1 MAASK
6 SRYRARR
13 NAFTLVELLVVIS
26 IIGLLIALLLPA
38 VQTARESAR
47 RMNCSSNL
55 RQMGLAAAQFHDT
68 FRRLPPGYLG
78 MQPHRRIADCSD
90 PNLPG
95 QYVGTPAFL
104 LPYVEAG
111 VVFDRLGANF
121 SDFLKVTQFTPGAW
135 WMLQT
140 TENPQYIWNPDP
152 TYDTYAMATT
162 KIGLFGCPSQPSRV
176 SEMATA
182 WNLFPLEDGR
192 CCGFQFCFNLQSP
205 FGATDYF
212 GVAGGFGNT
221 PLVNQGVRN
230 GWNRYLGA
238 FGNRSKTRFA
248 DIRDGTSNTLLFGEA
263 TKLYLP
269 GSIYGDSALWS
280 TRYRG
285 SCSWMGAGPMMT
297 AFGLKEQYP
306 AKNGFNGP
314 LTGELMDP
322 GAYFQFSSDHPGIVQ
337 FCFADNSTRAVNE
350 NIDRGVL
357 IALSGIK
364 DKVAVDVDSVAPTQ

>member
-38 VQTARESAR
+38 VQIARESAR

-78 MQPHRRIADCSD
+78 VQPHRRVDCAD
-90 PNLPG
+90 PNIPG

-121 SDFLKVTQFTPGAW
+121 SDFLKVTQFTPGTW
-135 WMLQT
+135 WMRQT
-140 TENPQYIWNPDP
+140 TETPQYIWNPDP
-152 TYDTYAMATT
+152 TFDTYAMATT
-162 KIGLFGCPSQPSRV
+162 KIGLFACPSQPTRV
-176 SEMATA
+176 EERATL
-182 WNLFPLEDGR
+182 WNMFPLEDGR
-192 CCGFQFCFNLQSP
+192 CCGFQFCAGSMSP

-212 GVAGGFGNT
+212 GVAGGFGNS
-221 PLVNQGVRN
+221 PPINQGVRN
-230 GWNRYLGA
+230 PWNRYLGA
-238 FGNRSKTRFA
+238 FGNRSKIRFA

-263 TKLYLP
+263 TKLYIP
-269 GSIYGDSALWS
+269 YSPYGDSTMWS
-280 TRYRG
+280 PRFRG
-285 SCSWMGAGPMMT
+285 SCSWIAAGPMPT
-297 AFGLKEQYP
+297 GFGIKEQWP
-306 AKNGFNGP
+306 ATDGP
-314 LTGELMDP
+314 GGPATGELMEP
-322 GAYFQFSSDHPGIVQ
+322 GAFFQFSSHHSGIVQ

-364 DKVAVDVDSVAPTQ
+364 DKVVVDVDSVAPTQ

>member
-1 MAASK
+1 MAASH
-6 SRYRARR
+6 SRCSTRR

-38 VQTARESAR
+38 VQIARESAR

-78 MQPHRRIADCSD
+78 VQPHRRVDCSN

-111 VVFDRLGANF
+111 VVYDRLGANF
-121 SDFLKVTQFTPGAW
+121 SDFLKVTQFTSGTW

-162 KIGLFGCPSQPSRV
+162 KIGLFGCPSQPARV
-176 SEMATA
+176 QERATA

-192 CCGFQFCFNLQSP
+192 CCGFQFCFDLMSP

-221 PLVNQGVRN
+221 PAVNQGVRN

-269 GSIYGDSALWS
+269 GSIYGDSPLWS

-297 AFGLKEQYP
+297 AFGIKEQYP
-306 AKNGFNGP
+306 AQNGFNGA
-314 LTGELMDP
+314 LTGELMEP
-322 GAYFQFSSDHPGIVQ
+322 GAYFQFSSDHSGIVQ